1 MKKLAEAEHESAF
14 PDNPFYP
21 PRNQALRGRLPSRSP
36 KVGSRIA
43 VTPSSAGQP
52 HRAHTPP
59 PALAAMNEIE
69 NRRYKETL
77 DKEKKLRREWNAHD
91 AMAQVFDNGTEEMN
105 HLNHLRD
112 HLEKACADQTR
123 TTTGETEQPSRRKQ
137 LVHSTAAQAPRAIAC
152 VEGRSDAP
160 RVARVLH
167 RSRCGMSCGR
177 A

>member
-1 MKKLAEAEHESAF
+1 M
-14 PDNPFYP
+14 P
-21 PRNQALRGRLPSRSP
+21 PKMLTD
-36 KVGSRIA
+36 
-43 VTPSSAGQP
+43 VTKRVVDSF
-52 HRAHTPP
+52 PP
-59 PALAAMNEIE
+59 PPPNLL
-69 NRRYKETL
+69 T
-77 DKEKKLRREWNAHD
+77 
-91 AMAQVFDNGTEEMN
+91 MAQVFDNGTEEMN